1 MKKRVNG
8 PQMMRISKMASRTK
22 LSRSG
27 SRKLFEATA
36 RRSHKLNRPR
46 PMRGGTRL

>member
-1 MKKRVNG
+1 MAKRK
-8 PQMMRISKMASRTK
+8 Q

-27 SRKLFEATA
+27 SRKLFRATA
-36 RRSHKLNRPR
+36 DKTHMFNVNPR